1 MLIISRRQAERVNL
15 GRGITLTIVKVSGEK
30 VRIGVEAP
38 ADTKVLRG
46 ELDADTSV
54 LPIRD
59 QAGSDIAK
67 FRRAA

>member
-46 ELDADTSV
+46 ELDADASV
-54 LPIRD
+54 LPIRG